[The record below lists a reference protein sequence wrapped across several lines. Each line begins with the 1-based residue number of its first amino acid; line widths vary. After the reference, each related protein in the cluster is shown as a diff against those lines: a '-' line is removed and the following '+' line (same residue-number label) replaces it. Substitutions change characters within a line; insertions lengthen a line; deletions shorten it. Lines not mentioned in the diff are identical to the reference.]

1 MKSFIKKNI
10 FNSLVLL
17 SGTLLIF
24 TGCEKSFLKAD
35 PLSFYEPEQTYSTE
49 SGLKSVLAIAD
60 RQLKRYYTTGGDDL
74 FPLVYTHRASRNTCS
89 CESLPNSGI
98 RQVFLH

>member
-35 PLSFYEPEQTYSTE
+35 PLSFYEPELGSRIGCR
-49 SGLKSVLAIAD
+49 SPS
-60 RQLKRYYTTGGDDL
+60 
-74 FPLVYTHRASRNTCS
+74 ASYILRN
-89 CESLPNSGI
+89 L
-98 RQVFLH
+98 

>member
-24 TGCEKSFLKAD
+24 TGKKFSE
-35 PLSFYEPEQTYSTE
+35 
-49 SGLKSVLAIAD
+49 G
-60 RQLKRYYTTGGDDL
+60 
-74 FPLVYTHRASRNTCS
+74 
-89 CESLPNSGI
+89 
-98 RQVFLH
+98 